1 MNKANELT
9 EDDQKDLETKLQKLT
24 DKFVKDID
32 AAVDAKTKDI
42 MKV

>member
-9 EDDQKDLETKLQKLT
+9 EDDQKDLENKLQKMT
-24 DKFVKDID
+24 DKFVADID
-32 AAVDAKTKDI
+32 KAVEAKTKDI